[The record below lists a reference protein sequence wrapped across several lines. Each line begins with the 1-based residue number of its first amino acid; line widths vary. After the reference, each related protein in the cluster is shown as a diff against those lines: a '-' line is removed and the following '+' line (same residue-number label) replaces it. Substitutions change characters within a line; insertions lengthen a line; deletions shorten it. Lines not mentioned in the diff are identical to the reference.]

1 MDFRN
6 RNYKS
11 KLSQIEQTIN
21 LSDLTKFQKVTLLKQ
36 IEDLISHELRTFR
49 TAFEKSYFEFW
60 SADSV
65 FNRWHEKQSVE
76 LNKVVEKNNK

>member
-11 KLSQIEQTIN
+11 KLSKIEKTIN
-21 LSDLTKFQKVTLLKQ
+21 LSDLTEFQKVTLLKQ

-49 TAFEKSYFEFW
+49 TAF
-60 SADSV
+60 
-65 FNRWHEKQSVE
+65 
-76 LNKVVEKNNK
+76 

>member
-6 RNYKS
+6 RNYKR
-11 KLSQIEQTIN
+11 KFEELEKTIN
-21 LSDLTKFQKVTLLKQ
+21 LSDLTEFQKVTLLKQ

-65 FNRWHEKQSVE
+65 FNRWHKKQSVE